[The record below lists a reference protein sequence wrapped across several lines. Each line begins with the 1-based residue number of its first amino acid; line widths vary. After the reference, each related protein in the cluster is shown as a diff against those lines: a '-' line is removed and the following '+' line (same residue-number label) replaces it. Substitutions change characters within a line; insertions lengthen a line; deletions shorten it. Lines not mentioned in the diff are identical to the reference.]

1 MTHEISMTRLIDAPR
16 ERVFDAWTNPASLNE
31 WWGPQG
37 FTNTTERIDVRPG
50 GVWQFVMHS
59 PDGTDYPNRI
69 AFEEITKPER
79 ITYSHGEDEDKPREF
94 HTTVTFEDLG
104 GRTRLTM
111 RMVFASAELRQEA
124 LKFGA
129 PEGGHS
135 TVDKLAEFVAAAG
148 GERRLV
154 MTRIFH
160 APLDAVWRA
169 WTDAEQIKQW
179 WGPEH
184 FTAPVVHIDFREGG
198 KYLYAMRD
206 PEGNDY
212 WSTGKFVA
220 IAPLS
225 RIVYTDS
232 FADAEGNVIPAATY
246 GMGENYP
253 DETTVE
259 LTFEDIGDGRTRLTL
274 VGQAP
279 AGEMAEMARA
289 GWSTSLD
296 KLAKVVAG

>member
-1 MTHEISMTRLIDAPR
+1 MSHEITITRLIDAPR
-16 ERVFDAWTNPASLNE
+16 ERVFDAWTNPDSLNS

-37 FTNTTERIDVRPG
+37 FTNTTQSIDVRSG

-69 AFEEITKPER
+69 TFEEIIRPER
-79 ITYSHGEDEDKPREF
+79 ITYLHGEDEGKPRDF
-94 HTTVTFEDLG
+94 HTTVTFEDAG
-104 GRTRLTM
+104 DGTRLTM
-111 RMVFASAELRQEA
+111 RMVFATAELRQAA
-124 LKFGA
+124 LRFGA
-129 PEGGHS
+129 SEGGHS
-135 TVDKLAEFVAAAG
+135 TMDKLAEFVAATG
-148 GERRLV
+148 GRPALV
-154 MTRIFH
+154 ITRIFN
-160 APLDAVWRA
+160 APLAAVWRA
-169 WTDAEQIKQW
+169 WSAAEQIKQW

-184 FTAPVVHIDFREGG
+184 FTAPVIQIDFREGG

-212 WSTGKFVA
+212 WSTGKFLEIV
-220 IAPLS
+220 PMS

-232 FADAEGNVIPAATY
+232 FADAQGNVIPAATF
-246 GMGENYP
+246 GMGDDYP
-253 DETTVE
+253 DVTTAT
-259 LTFEDIGDGRTRLTL
+259 LTFEDIGEGRTRLTL

-296 KLAKVVAG
+296 KLAQIVAR